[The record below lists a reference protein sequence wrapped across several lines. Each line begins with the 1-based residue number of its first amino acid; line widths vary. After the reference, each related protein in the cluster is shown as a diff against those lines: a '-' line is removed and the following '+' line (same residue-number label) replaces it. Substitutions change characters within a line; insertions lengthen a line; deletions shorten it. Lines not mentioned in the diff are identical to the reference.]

1 MNEVLKYE
9 KTLYFRDTKHYIQSW
24 ITRDHNYLIW
34 KYICCL
40 RKEEDT
46 NNKILKYWHRRRKN
60 ILGARLGFLIYE
72 GSCGKGL
79 KIWHYGNIIING
91 YSKIGENCVLHGQ
104 NCIGNKGDSSPLDA
118 PTIGN
123 NVDIGV
129 GASIIGGVF
138 IADGVKIGAGA
149 VVTKS
154 CYEKGA
160 TLVGIPAYIKNNMDK

>member
-60 ILGARLGFLIYE
+60 ILGAKLGFLIYE

-79 KIWHYGNIIING
+79 KIWHYGNVIIIG
-91 YSKIGENCVLHGQ
+91 FSKIGENCTLYGQ
-104 NCIGNKGDSSPLDA
+104 NCIGNKGNADA
-118 PTIGN
+118 SAAPVIGN

-129 GASIIGGVF
+129 GASIIGDIF
-138 IADGVKIGAGA
+138 IADDVKIGAGA

-154 CYEKGA
+154 CYKKGA
-160 TLVGIPAYIKNNMDK
+160 TLVGIPAQVKD